1 MKALSIFYTYSFFKV
16 GKSIIIIIIII
27 ISEKKDDKKVKNVV
41 RKSIKK

>member
-16 GKSIIIIIIII
+16 GKSIIIIII